1 MNTRQSIL
9 EQVALE
15 IQNHSNDE
23 VTVVAIDGVDGA
35 GKTHFADELADV
47 LRAKQ
52 QLVVRASVDSFHN
65 RRDVR
70 YRLGKDSPVGFFQ
83 DSYNY
88 DLLCSSLLEPL
99 HRTGSKLV
107 RLKEFDHVT
116 DSEIQCE
123 QQEVKPSTILLFD
136 GIFLHRPELTKYWHY
151 SIFLDVP
158 FSISIPRG
166 AQRGDGSPD
175 PEAESNNRYVAGQR
189 IYLETCNPIAKA
201 SIVLNNSDLRN
212 PIIET
217 SSLKLNL

>member
-1 MNTRQSIL
+1 MNTRQNIL
-9 EQVALE
+9 EHVAE
-15 IQNHSNDE
+15 KIQNCANSE

-35 GKTHFADELADV
+35 GKTHFADELANV
-47 LRAKQ
+47 LHAKQ

-65 RRDVR
+65 RREVR
-70 YRLGKDSPVGFFQ
+70 YRLGKDSPEGFFQ

-88 DLLCSSLLEPL
+88 DLLCSSLLDPL
-99 HRTGSKLV
+99 NRKGSKLV
-107 RLKEFDHVT
+107 RLKAFDHVT
-116 DSEIQCE
+116 DSEVQCE
-123 QQEVKPSTILLFD
+123 QQEVLPSTILLFD

-175 PEAESNNRYVAGQR
+175 PEAESNNRYVVGQR

-217 SSLKLNL
+217 YSLKLNL

>member
-1 MNTRQSIL
+1 MNTRQNIL
-9 EQVALE
+9 EHVAKK
-15 IQNHSNDE
+15 IQNCANSE

-35 GKTHFADELADV
+35 GKTHFADELANV
-47 LRAKQ
+47 LHAKQ

-65 RRDVR
+65 RREVR
-70 YRLGKDSPVGFFQ
+70 YRLGKDSPEGFFQ

-88 DLLCSSLLEPL
+88 DLLCSSLLDPL
-99 HRTGSKLV
+99 NRKGSKLV
-107 RLKEFDHVT
+107 RLKAFDHVT
-116 DSEIQCE
+116 DLEVQCE
-123 QQEVKPSTILLFD
+123 QQEVLPSTILLFD

-151 SIFLDVP
+151 SIFLNVP

-189 IYLETCNPIAKA
+189 IYLERCNPIANA
-201 SIVLNNSDLRN
+201 SIILNNSDLRN

-217 SSLKLNL
+217 YSLKLNL

>member
-1 MNTRQSIL
+1 MNTRQSVL

-15 IQNHSNDE
+15 IQSHSNGE
-23 VTVVAIDGVDGA
+23 VTLVAIDGVDGA

-107 RLKEFDHVT
+107 RLKAFDHVT

-189 IYLETCNPIAKA
+189 VYLETCNPTAKA